1 MDSQQLL
8 NKLNSFNKNTLMET
22 LDIEFIAIGEDYMTV
37 SMPVNPNVHQPFG
50 LLHGGASAA
59 LAETVGSSASAF
71 LFADAK
77 TQVIKGIELSINHV
91 KSKKEGMVYATA
103 RPIHLGKTT
112 HLLEVKIVDEE
123 DRLISIAKLTN
134 IVLPK
139 K

>member
-1 MDSQQLL
+1 
-8 NKLNSFNKNTLMET
+8 
-22 LDIEFIAIGEDYMTV
+22 
-37 SMPVNPNVHQPFG
+37 
-50 LLHGGASAA
+50 
-59 LAETVGSSASAF
+59 
-71 LFADAK
+71 
-77 TQVIKGIELSINHV
+77 
-91 KSKKEGMVYATA
+91 MVYATA

>member
-1 MDSQQLL
+1 
-8 NKLNSFNKNTLMET
+8 MET

-37 SMPVNPNVHQPFG
+37 SMPVTPNVHQPFG